1 MPRRGPDRLSR
12 IGKTRRNE
20 TDAHVHARTHAHMY
34 ASADDTRFT
43 VCSRRGGNPHP
54 HAIARSATIK
64 NLFTLMLAAR

>member
-1 MPRRGPDRLSR
+1 
-12 IGKTRRNE
+12 
-20 TDAHVHARTHAHMY
+20 MY